1 MTRKTIVLGS
11 ICVLA
16 QEKSTWFSPFTSG
29 TIRSSS
35 TSVAVA
41 LSSWIS
47 TRSRTGSVMSFT
59 RAIRGF
65 RGAPMQRATYRM
77 LSGKPHA
84 RSLDGG
90 RDWYAFRH
98 LCRS

>member
-1 MTRKTIVLGS
+1 MTRKTIVSGS

-35 TSVAVA
+35 TSVALG

-47 TRSRTGSVMSFT
+47 TRSRTGSVINLM
-59 RAIRGF
+59 RA
-65 RGAPMQRATYRM
+65 
-77 LSGKPHA
+77 
-84 RSLDGG
+84 
-90 RDWYAFRH
+90 
-98 LCRS
+98 